1 MLIQLLI
8 QHPSALGSIVRN
20 TPTWVWGLLAAL
32 LVLGTSQLFHR
43 RANLARA
50 GLMPVAMTV
59 FSIYGMVSAFAASPM
74 LGTALTLW
82 FAAALACTA
91 VALRWRAAAP
101 EGSRFDPVSRQF
113 ELPGSVVP
121 MALIL
126 GIFLTKYIVG
136 IELAM
141 QASVARD
148 AGFVLGVAL
157 LYGAFNGLFVARALR
172 LWRLVARPARTGF
185 TAV

>member
-8 QHPSALGSIVRN
+8 QHPSALGTVVQS
-20 TPTWVWGLLAAL
+20 TPSWVWGLLTGL
-32 LVLGTSQLFHR
+32 LALGTSQLFRR
-43 RANLARA
+43 RASLARA

-74 LGTALTLW
+74 LGAALALW
-82 FAAALACTA
+82 LAAALACTA
-91 VALRWRAAAP
+91 MALRWRATAP
-101 EGSRFDPVSRQF
+101 EGTRFDPVSRQF

-141 QASVARD
+141 QPAIARD

-157 LYGAFNGLFVARALR
+157 LYGAFNGIFVARAVR
-172 LWRLVARPARTGF
+172 LWRLFARPDQSGLP
-185 TAV
+185 AV